1 MGDNGHADG
10 LDGFAYQ
17 QVLVRYLEEACTAHA
32 SFRCEPAGTHPHR
45 HRSPQHESEGTTST
59 DRELPREAESNSTKR
74 LRGDAATSKQSQRLD
89 AGTELM
95 GSTGHPDDGHGHLRI
110 PMRGRFTATILAA
123 EEMRHIVF
131 EDSAG
136 TRPPTH
142 HNSKGSAFTNKLT

>member
-95 GSTGHPDDGHGHLRI
+95 GSTGHPDDGHGHLRGSRRQYLPPRRCGI
-110 PMRGRFTATILAA
+110 SFSKTPLEPVRRHTTTPRGLLSRISL
-123 EEMRHIVF
+123 R
-131 EDSAG
+131 DK
-136 TRPPTH
+136 P
-142 HNSKGSAFTNKLT
+142 KW